1 MKKIFTLM
9 LAMVCAMFVGVSC
22 SSNSGLEGGG
32 TGTTYDVVINVEQ
45 PAEFDAAGA
54 EGVELVYSLSKSYAG
69 EFVTIGEPSAFW
81 LTVELTDDEKIL
93 LSALPYNA
101 AGVAPRQATFTLSYK
116 NAADVTVTVSQKS
129 QAPTFA
135 VAWSNQTPLGATG
148 TISVIDPDKQ
158 DMVWGAFSF
167 GQSSLMQGG
176 GVGPLSADAELM
188 DPVEYADQQL
198 TMLADPMMGMG
209 GLWLGFYQMAQYG
222 PGYLLSENGINTM
235 DCSLYGWMGVEEKM
249 YIAIIG
255 INKNVDL
262 DNYIDNST
270 RATAVHVF
278 EVANLAQPKVV
289 VEALNKVAYTEGTLA
304 LDVTIDNPYGEA
316 GVISVEG
323 SNLPQWLTATYENG
337 KVNIAY
343 TQNDLAK
350 ARVGEFTV
358 VYTYNCPVTQYGETM
373 EMSVPATTTVKVEQA
388 ANPNVEPVT
397 FTITVKETHFD
408 RIIVDVVPSDS
419 KAYYILGAQTK
430 NEVDYYAKYGGWD
443 AICEYD
449 LGNDTH
455 QGSLK
460 DHVISINTKWAEDEG
475 DWTYFV
481 YAFQTDANASMVAGA
496 PTYVSTPVVNDSPQ
510 LQLNHSELV
519 YNAEENQYTLT
530 VYGKGG
536 DYSIPFEVL
545 NAVEGYK
552 VRLNDYPYTDHKLYA
567 DSDVLDANTELVID
581 NDAKTINFKVKDYP
595 ADWSN
600 GWNPYQDIGL
610 LYSQVKA
617 DGSYTSTTLGKA
629 ISLNIILKP
638 AQ

>member
-1 MKKIFTLM
+1 MKKLFTLM

-32 TGTTYDVVINVEQ
+32 SGTTYDVVINVEQ

-101 AGVAPRQATFTLSYK
+101 AGVAPRKATFTLSYK

-129 QAPTFA
+129 QAPAFA

-148 TISVIDPDKQ
+148 TISVIDPNKQ

-188 DPVEYADQQL
+188 DPVEYVDQQL
-198 TMLADPMMGMG
+198 NMLADPMMGMG
-209 GLWLGFYQMAQYG
+209 GLYLGFYQMSQWD
-222 PGYLLSENGINTM
+222 PSYLLSENGINTM
-235 DCSLYGWMGVEEKM
+235 DCSLYGYMGVEEKM
-249 YIAIIG
+249 YVAIIG

-262 DNYIDNST
+262 DNYVDNST
-270 RATAVHVF
+270 RATVVHVF
-278 EVANLAQPKVV
+278 EVANLPQPKVV
-289 VEALNKVAYTEGTLA
+289 VETLNKVAYTEGALS
-304 LDVTIDNPYGEA
+304 LDVAIENPYGEV
-316 GVISVEG
+316 GEISVEG
-323 SNLPQWLTATYENG
+323 YNLPEWLTATYENG

-343 TQNDLAK
+343 TQNELAK
-350 ARVGEFTV
+350 SRVGEFTV
-358 VYTYNCPVTQYGETM
+358 VYTYNCSITQYGETQ
-373 EMSVPATTTVKVEQA
+373 EMPVQATTTVKVEQA
-388 ANPNVEPVT
+388 ANPNVKPVT
-397 FTITVKETHFD
+397 FDINIKETHFD
-408 RIIVDVVPSDS
+408 RIIVDVVPSDVN
-419 KAYYILGAQTK
+419 AYYILGTQTQ
-430 NEVDYYAKYGGWD
+430 NDVDYYANYGGWD
-443 AICEYD
+443 AICEYA
-449 LGNDTH
+449 LGDETH
-455 QGSLK
+455 QGALT
-460 DHVISINTKWAEDEG
+460 DHVISINTKWAENEG
-475 DWTYFV
+475 DWTYYVF
-481 YAFQTDANASMVAGA
+481 AFQTDAAGSMVAGA
-496 PTYVSTPVVNDSPQ
+496 PSYKSKLVVNDGPQ

-519 YNAEENQYTLT
+519 YNAEESQYTLT

-545 NAVEGYK
+545 NGVEGYK
-552 VRLNDYPYTDHKLYA
+552 VRLNAYPYTDHKLFE
-567 DSDVLDANTELVID
+567 DSEVLDAATELVID
-581 NDAKTINFKVKDYP
+581 NEAKTINFKVKDYP

-600 GWNPYQDIGL
+600 GWDPYESIGL

-617 DGSYTSTTLGKA
+617 DGSYTSTTLGKQ
-629 ISLNIILKP
+629 ITLKLVLKP